1 MSNLRVAVVGCG
13 YWGQNL
19 LRNFCELEDAE
30 VVLACDFD
38 VRALSRTKRRYPTLE
53 VTQSTRTFLPTR
65 ALKLSYLPH
74 RSRRTIRLPPRLY
87 SPGNTFWWRNR

>member
-19 LRNFCELEDAE
+19 LRNFTELEDAE

-53 VTQSTRTFLPTR
+53 THTIVQR
-65 ALKLSYLPH
+65 
-74 RSRRTIRLPPRLY
+74 RSRRSAR
-87 SPGNTFWWRNR
+87 